1 MTYDDPQISL
11 LTEDALFLHF
21 SHDCSPELQSRLLA
35 LAQALRAQP
44 DTAKVLR
51 DVVPG
56 PGNLMLRVH
65 PDQRMSLT
73 DLTERL
79 ESLWQTCAAPD
90 QFSRTLEI
98 PVRYGGQHG
107 PDLEAVARHCG
118 LSADQI
124 ITLHCQSRYQ
134 VMCIGFQP
142 GFPYLSGLD
151 SRLFTPRR
159 NTPRTRIPAGSVAIA
174 GDQAGIYPAD
184 SPGGWQIIGHTELR
198 LFDPRADPPCKL
210 APGDSIRF
218 VPEGP
223 YD

>member
-11 LTEDALFLHF
+11 LTEDALLLHF
-21 SHDCSPELQSRLLA
+21 SHNGSPDLQSRLLA
-35 LAQALRAQP
+35 LAHALRSQTE
-44 DTAKVLR
+44 TAAVLR

-56 PGNLMLRVH
+56 PGNLMLRLH
-65 PDQRMSLT
+65 PDQRMPLAELT
-73 DLTERL
+73 SRL
-79 ESLWQTCAAPD
+79 ESLWQTSTTA
-90 QFSRTLEI
+90 QQISRTVDI
-98 PVRYGGQHG
+98 PVRYGGDHG
-107 PDLEAVARHCG
+107 PDLTAVARHCG
-118 LSADQI
+118 LDTDQI
-124 ITLHCQSRYQ
+124 VTLHSQPRYQ

-184 SPGGWQIIGHTELR
+184 SPGGWQIIGHTDFR
-198 LFDPRADPPCKL
+198 LFDPTADPPCQL

-218 VPEGP
+218 VPEDP